1 MFVLKILVIAMVI
14 LLALFILGL
23 LICAIAAF
31 MLSSSLSQAEEKWER
46 EWYRKKQNNLHFK
59 EEEPD
64 HDSD

>member
-1 MFVLKILVIAMVI
+1 MI

-46 EWYRKKQNNLHFK
+46 EWYRKKQNDLHFK
-59 EEEPD
+59 EEPG